1 MTLWQIFVLITVI
14 TAFMEMFVPSLI
26 FLNISFAA
34 LLAAGL
40 AYINVSAI
48 FVTVSFVLFA
58 TVSLWFV
65 RPIMMKYFYFD
76 KSENTGM
83 DSKYIGNTAV
93 VVKDVSKNSGR
104 VAIYGEEWE
113 ARTTNDDVIPKGS
126 NVKILSNESIVL
138 YVEKI

>member
-40 AYINVSAI
+40 AYINVPAI

>member
-14 TAFMEMFVPSLI
+14 TAFVEMFVPSLI

-40 AYINVSAI
+40 AYINVPAI

-104 VAIYGEEWE
+104 VAIYGEEWQ

-126 NVKILSNESIVL
+126 TVKILSNESIVL

>member
-1 MTLWQIFVLITVI
+1 MTLWQTFVLITVI

-40 AYINVSAI
+40 AYINVPAI
-48 FVTVSFVLFA
+48 FVTVSFVRFA